1 MRVEGYAGYLERA
14 ILGERDEAMRHPAF
28 QLPKIILPRT
38 RVNKATRRAGAPR
51 FGDSDLDMA
60 PPHRWG
66 RLVALL

>member
-38 RVNKATRRAGAPR
+38 RVNKARRRAGAPR
-51 FGDSDLDMA
+51 LGTPTSIWHPLI
-60 PPHRWG
+60 G
-66 RLVALL
+66 GGVL